1 MANQYANKVVNGE
14 TGDVIIDLTGDTLI
28 NATQLQ
34 SGIKAHA
41 RSGEIITGTNTNDAD
56 TSDANATASQILD
69 GAIAYVQ
76 GNKVVGT
83 MTNNG
88 AVSGTISTK
97 AQQYTVPAGYHDGS
111 GKVQIATAEQAK
123 IVAGNIKQGVQILGV
138 SGTYSG
144 EGVNLQSKTVT
155 SSFTAQTVTAD
166 SGYDA
171 LSQVTVAAM
180 PYSETDNAAGGV
192 TVTIGEA
199 HGTK

>member
-1 MANQYANKVVNGE
+1 MPNQYINKVVNGE
-14 TGDVIIDLTGDTLI
+14 TGDVLIDLTGDTLI
-28 NATQLQ
+28 QASQLQ

-41 RSGEIITGTNTNDAD
+41 RSGEVITGTNTADAD
-56 TSDANATASQILD
+56 TSDANATASQILS
-69 GAIAYVQ
+69 GATAYVQ
-76 GNKVVGT
+76 GSKVTGT

-97 AQQYTVPAGYHDGS
+97 TQQYTVPAGYHDGS
-111 GKVQIATAEQAK
+111 GKVQIATAEQNK
-123 IVAGNIKQGVQILGV
+123 IIAGNIKQGVQILGV
-138 SGTYSG
+138 TGTYSG

-166 SGYDA
+166 AGYDA

-192 TVTIGEA
+192 TVTIGA
-199 HGTK
+199 SA